1 MTSLCQ
7 VISGSI
13 ESQGAFVDVGD
24 KESGQLLWVACVSSV
39 GMIYVQEYID
49 GQPNPLPIEQRTK
62 KGSSQR
68 HLIHTINSGLATLR
82 FTSSPRQ
89 SQHLHFGA
97 KQMAL
102 QCYTNEL

>member
-49 GQPNPLPIEQRTK
+49 G
-62 KGSSQR
+62 
-68 HLIHTINSGLATLR
+68 
-82 FTSSPRQ
+82 
-89 SQHLHFGA
+89 
-97 KQMAL
+97 
-102 QCYTNEL
+102 